1 MKAPHPVA
9 TLERSI
15 RDFEWE
21 SKLDMV
27 RRTYGS
33 HMAMRLA
40 TEKAVCSRHQRLPG
54 LQFSNVNLDT
64 VLGTDTKIDFAD
76 FLNGA
81 SSRIH
86 ACT

>member
-9 TLERSI
+9 ALERSI

-21 SKLDMV
+21 SKVDMV

-40 TEKAVCSRHQRLPG
+40 GGPLSGP
-54 LQFSNVNLDT
+54 
-64 VLGTDTKIDFAD
+64 
-76 FLNGA
+76 
-81 SSRIH
+81 
-86 ACT
+86 